1 MGLIIGVK
9 IGVMLVIGFLIGFK
23 IELFIVV
30 GILLII
36 KMLKWILIDNQI
48 FINILI
54 VYSIMILSSGFIRI
68 REKIKRID
76 NQKEYKLGVEHLQK
90 KCETKKDNE
99 T

>member
-23 IELFIVV
+23 IVLFIVV

-76 NQKEYKLGVEHLQK
+76 NQKEYKFGVEHLQK

>member
-23 IELFIVV
+23 IVLFIVV

-36 KMLKWILIDNQI
+36 KMLKWILIDNQ
-48 FINILI
+48 
-54 VYSIMILSSGFIRI
+54 
-68 REKIKRID
+68 
-76 NQKEYKLGVEHLQK
+76 KENKFGVEHLQK